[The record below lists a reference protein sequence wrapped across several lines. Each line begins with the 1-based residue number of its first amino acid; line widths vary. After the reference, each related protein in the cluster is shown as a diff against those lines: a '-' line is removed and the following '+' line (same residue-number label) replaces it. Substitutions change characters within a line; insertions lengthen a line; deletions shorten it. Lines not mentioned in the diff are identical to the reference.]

1 MPGAAKAVFRKGRFG
16 VRRAARLTRG
26 QAPGGEERMA
36 DINLSLA
43 TRTTLLQVQ
52 RARAL
57 IDATAQRMSSGLRD
71 SAITNAGAY
80 FDAHSL
86 TDSASDLLTVKDKI
100 SAAAS
105 TVGAAVTAIDS
116 IISLV
121 NQMRGLAVSVKG
133 GAASGPP
140 VPTTVTGDV
149 VADITL
155 VVKNELA
162 GVEDGDSFDI
172 THNGTTTTIV
182 NENGD
187 LFTDIRDKI
196 NAISG
201 LTATVSDGNPLV
213 ITAADGQDI
222 VIANNVNDLATDL
235 GLATSTNGSVG
246 GTNTLRAAAET
257 QFDSLRTQIDNL
269 VNDSTF
275 LDVNL
280 LKASPDSLTVKFNE
294 SGTAILTVSGI
305 ASDSTALGMSAV
317 DSADSFATDAG
328 IDTVVAQLDA
338 ALTTLRT
345 TQSTLG
351 GNNTL
356 INIRL
361 TFTENLSNT
370 LEDGAAKL
378 INTDLNA
385 EAANLLAL
393 QIQHDLALGALGLSF
408 DNGMAIFA
416 LLQLG

>member
-1 MPGAAKAVFRKGRFG
+1 
-16 VRRAARLTRG
+16 
-26 QAPGGEERMA
+26 MA

-43 TRTTLLQVQ
+43 TRTTLLQLQ

-57 IDATAQRMSSGLRD
+57 IDATAQRLSTG
-71 SAITNAGAY
+71 IKYGVVNNAGAF
-80 FDAHSL
+80 FDARSL
-86 TDSASDLLTVKDKI
+86 TDRANDLLTVKDKI
-100 SAAAS
+100 TTAAS
-105 TVGAAVTAIDS
+105 TVGAAVAAIDS

-133 GAASGPP
+133 GAVSGA

-149 VADITL
+149 VADASQKVTTA
-155 VVKNELA
+155 LA
-162 GVEDGDSFDI
+162 GAENNDSFDI
-172 THNGTTTTIV
+172 TYNGTTTTIV
-182 NENGD
+182 NQGGD
-187 LFTDIRDKI
+187 TFTDIRDKI
-196 NAISG
+196 DAISG

-222 VIANNVNDLATDL
+222 VITNNVNDLATDL
-235 GLATSTNGSVG
+235 GLSTSTNG
-246 GTNTLRAAAET
+246 TLASNALRRAAET

-269 VNDSTF
+269 VNDTTF
-275 LDVNL
+275 LGVNL
-280 LKASPDSLTVKFNE
+280 LKALPDNLTVKFNE
-294 SGTAILTVSGI
+294 AGTATLTVSGI
-305 ASDSTALGMSAV
+305 ASDVSALSISAV

-356 INIRL
+356 INTRL
-361 TFTENLSNT
+361 TFTENLINT
-370 LEDGAAKL
+370 LQDGSAKL
-378 INTDLNA
+378 INADLDE

-393 QIQHDLALGALGLSF
+393 LTRHDLALGALSLSF
-408 DNGMAIFA
+408 DNGSAIFE

>member
-1 MPGAAKAVFRKGRFG
+1 
-16 VRRAARLTRG
+16 
-26 QAPGGEERMA
+26 MA

-57 IDATAQRMSSGLRD
+57 IDATAKRMSTGVRVSV
-71 SAITNAGAY
+71 ITNATAF
-80 FDAHSL
+80 FDARSL
-86 TDSASDLLTVKDKI
+86 TDRAGDLLGIKDKI
-100 SAAAS
+100 SEAAS
-105 TVGAAVTAIDS
+105 TVGAAVAAIDS

-133 GAASGPP
+133 GAVSGA

-149 VADITL
+149 VANVALKITTA
-155 VVKNELA
+155 LA
-162 GVEDGDSFDI
+162 GAENNDSFDI
-172 THNGTTTTIV
+172 TYNGTTTTIV
-182 NENGD
+182 NQPND
-187 LFTDIRDKI
+187 TFTDIRDKI

-222 VIANNVNDLATDL
+222 VITNNVNDLATDL
-235 GLATSTNGSVG
+235 GLATSTNGSLA
-246 GTNTLRAAAET
+246 TNTLRAAAET

-269 VNDSTF
+269 VNDTTF
-275 LDVNL
+275 LGVNL
-280 LKASPDSLTVKFNE
+280 LKASPDSLTVTFNE
-294 SGTAILTVSGI
+294 DGTAKLTVSGI
-305 ASDSTALGMSAV
+305 ASDSTALAISAV

-328 IDTVVAQLDA
+328 IDTIVAQLDA

-351 GNNTL
+351 GNNAL

-361 TFTENLSNT
+361 TFTENLITT
-370 LEDGAAKL
+370 LENGAAKL
-378 INTDLNA
+378 INADLNE

-393 QIQHDLALGALGLSF
+393 QTRHDLALAALGLSF
-408 DNGMAIFA
+408 DNGTAIFA

>member
-1 MPGAAKAVFRKGRFG
+1 M
-16 VRRAARLTRG
+16 
-26 QAPGGEERMA
+26 MA

-52 RARAL
+52 RMRAL
-57 IDATAQRMSSGLRD
+57 IDATAQRLSTG
-71 SAITNAGAY
+71 IKYGVVNNAGAY
-80 FDAHSL
+80 FDAKSL
-86 TDSASDLLTVKDKI
+86 TDRAGYLLGIKDKV
-100 SAAAS
+100 SQAAS

-133 GAASGPP
+133 STVSGAVA
-140 VPTTVTGDV
+140 TTVTGNV
-149 VADITL
+149 VADIFDAVTDAIPGA
-155 VVKNELA
+155 KNN
-162 GVEDGDSFDI
+162 DSFDI
-172 THNGTTTTIV
+172 TYNGTTTTIV
-182 NENGD
+182 NQNND
-187 LFTDIRDKI
+187 DFTDIRDKI

-222 VIANNVNDLATDL
+222 VITNNVNDLATDL
-235 GLATSTNGSVG
+235 GLSTSTNGTV

-269 VNDSTF
+269 VNDTTF
-275 LDVNL
+275 LGVNL
-280 LKASPDSLTVKFNE
+280 LKALPDSLTVIFNE
-294 SGTAILTVSGI
+294 AGTATLTVSGI
-305 ASDSTALGMSAV
+305 ASDVAALGISAV

-328 IDTVVAQLDA
+328 IDTIVAELDA

-361 TFTENLSNT
+361 TFTENLMNT
-370 LEDGAAKL
+370 LEEGSAKL
-378 INTDLNA
+378 INADLNA

-393 QIQHDLALGALGLSF
+393 QIRHDLALAALGLSF
-408 DNGMAIFA
+408 NNGSAIFA

>member
-1 MPGAAKAVFRKGRFG
+1 
-16 VRRAARLTRG
+16 
-26 QAPGGEERMA
+26 MA

-57 IDATAQRMSSGLRD
+57 IDATAQRLSTGVRVSV
-71 SAITNAGAY
+71 ITNATAF
-80 FDAHSL
+80 FDARSL
-86 TDSASDLLTVKDKI
+86 TDRAGDLLGIKDKI
-100 SAAAS
+100 SEAAS
-105 TVGAAVTAIDS
+105 TVGAAVAAIDS

-133 GAASGPP
+133 GAVSGA

-149 VADITL
+149 V
-155 VVKNELA
+155 NNA
-162 GVEDGDSFDI
+162 GKKVTSEIAGAENNDSFDI
-172 THNGTTTTIV
+172 TYNGTTTTIV
-182 NENGD
+182 NQNGD
-187 LFTDIRDKI
+187 TFDDIRDKI
-196 NAISG
+196 EAISG
-201 LTATVSDGNPLV
+201 LTATVSGGNPLV

-222 VIANNVNDLATDL
+222 VITNNVNDLATDL
-235 GLATSTNGSVG
+235 GLATSTNGSLA
-246 GTNTLRAAAET
+246 TNTLRAAAET
-257 QFDSLRTQIDNL
+257 QFDSLRIQIDNL
-269 VNDSTF
+269 VNDTTF
-275 LDVNL
+275 LGVNL
-280 LKASPDSLTVKFNE
+280 LKALPDSLTVKFNE
-294 SGTAILTVSGI
+294 SGTASLTVSGI
-305 ASDSTALGMSAV
+305 ASDSTALGISAV

-328 IDTVVAQLDA
+328 IDSVVAKLDA

-361 TFTENLSNT
+361 TFTENLINT

-378 INTDLNA
+378 INADLDE

-393 QIQHDLALGALGLSF
+393 QTRHDLALGALGLSF
-408 DNGMAIFA
+408 HNGSAIFA

>member
-1 MPGAAKAVFRKGRFG
+1 
-16 VRRAARLTRG
+16 
-26 QAPGGEERMA
+26 MA

-52 RARAL
+52 RTRAL
-57 IDATAQRMSSGLRD
+57 INATANRLSTGVRV
-71 SAITNAGAY
+71 SAITNATAF
-80 FDAHSL
+80 FDARSL
-86 TDSASDLLTVKDKI
+86 TDRAGDLLGIKDKI
-100 SAAAS
+100 SGAAS
-105 TVGAAVTAIDS
+105 TVGAAVAAIDS

-133 GAASGPP
+133 GAVSGA
-140 VPTTVTGDV
+140 VPTTVTGNV
-149 VADITL
+149 VTS
-155 VVKNELA
+155 A
-162 GVEDGDSFDI
+162 GKKVTSEIAGAENNDSFDI
-172 THNGTTTTIV
+172 TYNGTTTTIV
-182 NENGD
+182 NQNGD
-187 LFTDIRDKI
+187 TFNDIRDKI

-222 VIANNVNDLATDL
+222 VITNNVNDLATDL
-235 GLATSTNGSVG
+235 GLATSTNGTLA
-246 GTNTLRAAAET
+246 TNTLRAAAET

-269 VNDSTF
+269 VNDTTF
-275 LDVNL
+275 LGVNL
-280 LKASPDSLTVKFNE
+280 LKALPDSLTVKFNE
-294 SGTAILTVSGI
+294 DGTASLAVAGI
-305 ASDSTALGMSAV
+305 ASDSTALGISAV

-328 IDTVVAQLDA
+328 IDTIVAQLDA

-361 TFTENLSNT
+361 TFTENLINT

-378 INTDLNA
+378 INADLEE

-393 QIQHDLALGALGLSF
+393 QIRHDLALGALGLSF
-408 DNGMAIFA
+408 DNGSAIFA

>member
-1 MPGAAKAVFRKGRFG
+1 
-16 VRRAARLTRG
+16 
-26 QAPGGEERMA
+26 MA

-43 TRTTLLQVQ
+43 TRTTLLQVL
-52 RARAL
+52 RTRAL
-57 IDATAQRMSSGLRD
+57 IDATAKRLSTGIKYG
-71 SAITNAGAY
+71 AVNNATAY
-80 FDAHSL
+80 FDSKSL
-86 TDSASDLLTVKDKI
+86 TDRANDLLTVKDKI
-100 SAAAS
+100 TDAAS
-105 TVGAAVTAIDS
+105 TVGAAVAAIDS

-133 GAASGPP
+133 GAPSVP

-149 VADITL
+149 VADITQE
-155 VVKNELA
+155 VKNTIA
-162 GVEDGDSFDI
+162 GVEDNDSFDI

-187 LFTDIRDKI
+187 TFTDIRDKI

-235 GLATSTNGSVG
+235 GLATSTNGSVA
-246 GTNTLRAAAET
+246 TSNMLRAAAET

-269 VNDSTF
+269 VNDTTF
-275 LDVNL
+275 LGVNL
-280 LKASPDSLTVKFNE
+280 LKASPDNLTVKFNE
-294 SGTAILTVSGI
+294 AGTATLTVSGI
-305 ASDSTALGMSAV
+305 ASNVSALSISAV

-328 IDTVVAQLDA
+328 IDTIVAQLDA

-361 TFTENLSNT
+361 TFTENLINT

-378 INTDLNA
+378 INADLNA

-393 QIQHDLALGALGLSF
+393 QIRHDLALGALGLSF
-408 DNGMAIFA
+408 NNGLAIFA